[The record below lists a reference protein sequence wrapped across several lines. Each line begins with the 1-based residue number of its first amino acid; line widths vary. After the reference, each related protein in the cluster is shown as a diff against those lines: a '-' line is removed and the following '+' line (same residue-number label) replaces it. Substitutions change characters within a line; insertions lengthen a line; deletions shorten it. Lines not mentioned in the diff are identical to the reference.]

1 LGKAALHLAAERGHE
16 QVADVLLNHK
26 AYVGAKSK
34 LGMTPLHLAAE
45 NGYTSLVEMLV
56 YKHKAQVDA
65 NTVVRTYYTLCLIDV
80 KKTFL
85 RFLFLP
91 RFLRF
96 LTFFC
101 STFFILKNVH

>member
-1 LGKAALHLAAERGHE
+1 LGKAALHLAAEHGHE

-56 YKHKAQVDA
+56 CQHKAQVDA
-65 NTVVRTYYTLCLIDV
+65 NTLVRLLSVLQLLI
-80 KKTFL
+80 L
-85 RFLFLP
+85 LIRL
-91 RFLRF
+91 
-96 LTFFC
+96 
-101 STFFILKNVH
+101 